1 MTVSCNR
8 ATVLHMNVTLKLD
21 DTLCK
26 EARHRAVD
34 ADLSLSGWVAQVI
47 EKELNTPQ
55 SVGLTMA
62 EALGMDDDR
71 DLMEFIP
78 SRENDSERPI
88 QFP

>member
-1 MTVSCNR
+1 
-8 ATVLHMNVTLKLD
+8 MNVTLKLD
-21 DTLCK
+21 DKLCK

-47 EKELNTPQ
+47 AKELNASKKT
-55 SVGLTMA
+55 GLTMV

-71 DLMEFIP
+71 DLMDFIP
-78 SRENDSERPI
+78 DRKDELERPI